1 MVLSVQIANDTTLIT
16 VNVFFELCVK
26 KRIPTTKNTIC
37 AKRKGMVNSSTKT
50 PTKTWSIW

>member
-1 MVLSVQIANDTTLIT
+1 MVISVQIANDTTLIT
-16 VNVFFELCVK
+16 VNVFFELCIK
-26 KRIPTTKNTIC
+26 KRIPITKNTIC